1 MIFNPVVMRS
11 GGAKIYGSG
20 YAFDDNSF
28 EVAFVQDEYAGR
40 WDLAVSFPEGVRA
53 SDIKWFSFF
62 GTFEIKSSD
71 QTYHNYLISGYWNG
85 ETDFYP
91 PDTVE
96 LNVYIGD
103 TLDSLADPTAIE
115 SPGSDENGVV
125 FPDIFNGFPDL
136 LPESV
141 DLNLFFAVMVV

>member
-20 YAFDDNSF
+20 YAFDDKSF
-28 EVAFVQDEYAGR
+28 EVKFVQDEYAGR
-40 WDLAVSFPEGVRA
+40 WDLVVSFPEGVRA

-71 QTYHNYLISGYWNG
+71 QTYHNYLISGYWNV

>member
-1 MIFNPVVMRS
+1 MAI
-11 GGAKIYGSG
+11 
-20 YAFDDNSF
+20 
-28 EVAFVQDEYAGR
+28 
-40 WDLAVSFPEGVRA
+40 SFPEGVRA

-62 GTFEIKSSD
+62 GTFEIKSPD

-85 ETDFYP
+85 ETNFYP

-103 TLDSLADPTAIE
+103 TSDSLSDPASIE

-125 FPDIFNGFPDL
+125 FPGILDGFLDFS
-136 LPESV
+136 PESV
-141 DLNLFFAVMVV
+141 DLSLFFAVMVV